1 MPEPNP
7 EIMPEDHFKERITFL
22 EDLNRWHLMALDIF
36 SSISQLYLQGD
47 TEKTPFEIFEQ
58 TAPYTKLICGFDQI
72 GFCGIDEKKAS
83 FHLIYTDTQA
93 QKNQIGN
100 DLEQL
105 IDNGDFAWALNLTE
119 PTITV
124 LRDKTIVLTPI
135 ATPSRIRGMFIGYLK
150 EMTEFES
157 RHKRGL
163 TAIIHNCAYAI
174 ESSEL
179 QNVIRDQN
187 QKLVKAVV
195 SQTKKLEYQHNHNQ
209 LTRLPN
215 RASLKDAVSHAINR
229 CQHTGHLVVVILI
242 DLDMFKRVNESFGHS
257 AGDELLRQV
266 SARLTK
272 NMRVYDSIAQLN
284 HNNPKNRSNNSPDT
298 NPNDAPNNT
307 PNNTLNKDV
316 NGTSSSGPLDDSNAN
331 QISHFGGD
339 EFCILLGD
347 VTSLNDVKSV
357 LNRIQND
364 LSLPFAFGAHQ
375 IIQNFSA
382 GISISPDNGKN
393 AEQLIQCADVALYQ
407 AKSKGRNQCIFYT
420 PSMKKE
426 TLHHLDL
433 SAKLYKALEKDQFK
447 LHYQP
452 QINTKTLEIIGLEA
466 LIRWVDENNDTIPPN
481 HFIPMAEELGLVI
494 PIGDWVIREACGQ
507 IKILQDHGFNDIP
520 IAVNIAAQ
528 QFAQENFLTQV
539 LEVIQEAGIQPDLL
553 EIELTERVI
562 MDDVEETIKSLN
574 NLHDFGIKI
583 SVDDFGTGY
592 SSLSYLKRFP
602 IDTLKIDKSFIDDV
616 AHSSDDAAIVTAI
629 AALAKSLHLNI
640 IAEGVE
646 TENQV
651 SFLDTLDCFH
661 VQGFLYSK
669 PLNQD
674 QLISF
679 LNENKKLH
687 LDKSPR
693 NRSPKR

>member
-1 MPEPNP
+1 MPKPKR
-7 EIMPEDHFKERITFL
+7 EIMTEDHFKERITFL

-36 SSISQLYLQGD
+36 SSISQLYHQED
-47 TEKTPFEIFEQ
+47 TEKTPVEIFEQ
-58 TAPYTKLICGFDQI
+58 TAPYTQLICEFDQT
-72 GFCGIDEKKAS
+72 GFCAIDEKKAS
-83 FHLIYTDTQA
+83 FHLLHTDANA
-93 QKNQIGN
+93 QRKQIGE

-119 PTITV
+119 PTVTV
-124 LRDKTIVLTPI
+124 LGSKTIVLTPI

-150 EMTEFES
+150 DHTPFES

-163 TAIIHNCAYAI
+163 TAIIQNCAYAI
-174 ESSEL
+174 ESAEL
-179 QNVIRDQN
+179 QNVIREQN

-195 SQTKKLEYQHNHNQ
+195 TQTRKLEYQHNHNQ

-215 RASLKDAVSHAINR
+215 RASLKEAVSSAINR
-229 CQHTGHLVVVILI
+229 SHHTGHFVAVILL

-272 NMRVYDSIAQLN
+272 NMRAYDSIAQLKN
-284 HNNPKNRSNNSPDT
+284 DNPKE
-298 NPNDAPNNT
+298 
-307 PNNTLNKDV
+307 
-316 NGTSSSGPLDDSNAN
+316 GTTQEDDGN

-339 EFCILLGD
+339 EFCVLLGD
-347 VTSLNDVKSV
+347 VSSYNDVKGV
-357 LNRIQND
+357 LNRIQKD
-364 LSLPFAFGAHQ
+364 LSQPFTFSSHQ

-382 GISISPDNGKN
+382 GISLSPEHGKS
-393 AEQLIQCADVALYQ
+393 AEQLIQYADIALYQ
-407 AKSKGRNQCIFYT
+407 AKAKGRNQYVFYT

-433 SAKLYKALEKDQFK
+433 SAKLYKALAENQFA

-466 LIRWVDENNDTIPPN
+466 LIRWVDDSNNLVPPN

-494 PIGDWVIREACGQ
+494 PIGDWVIKEACRQ
-507 IKILQDHGFNDIP
+507 IKILQEEGFKQIP

-528 QFAQENFLTQV
+528 QFAQEDFLSHV
-539 LEVIQEAGIQPDLL
+539 LEIIQEAGIQPELL

-574 NLHDFGIKI
+574 NLHDYGIKI

-629 AALAKSLHLNI
+629 AALAKSLHLSI

-646 TENQV
+646 TEKQV
-651 SFLDTLDCFH
+651 AFLNSLNCFL
-661 VQGFLYSK
+661 VQGYLYSK
-669 PLNQD
+669 PLNSD
-674 QLISF
+674 QLIQF
-679 LNENKKLH
+679 LNE
-687 LDKSPR
+687 R
-693 NRSPKR
+693 NSNAPH